1 MSARPVLL
9 LAGAM
14 FGAGLTISG
23 MTLPERVIG
32 FLDVTGAW
40 NPSLAL
46 VMLGA
51 IAVHL
56 VLYRVVRKRQSPLHD
71 EHFHIPTRRDVDAR
85 LIVGAA
91 IFGVGWGIAGFC
103 PGPALTSAAAGS
115 FPAIVFVAAMTAGMI
130 LEHVISA
137 IPATFWEQLTWK
149 FNRSTIR
156 PPTR

>member
-1 MSARPVLL
+1 MSARVVLL

-23 MTLPERVIG
+23 MTLPSRVLG

-56 VLYRVVRKRQSPLHD
+56 VLYRVVRQRQSPLHD
-71 EHFHIPTRRDVDAR
+71 ERFHIPTRRDVDAR

-115 FPAIVFVAAMTAGMI
+115 FPAIVFVAAMTAGVI
-130 LEHVISA
+130 LEHAIAA
-137 IPATFWEQLTWK
+137 IPGTLWEQLTWK
-149 FNRSTIR
+149 SIRSTTQ